1 MPAVPP
7 STKLSKK
14 SAAKAPAKS
23 SPKPAA
29 KSAAPETSPED
40 LLRLDRQ
47 VCFPIYAASRLVTR
61 RYQPLLEP
69 FGITYPQYIV
79 LMILWE
85 DAPCP
90 VSQISERALLNTN
103 TLTPL
108 LKRLEQLG
116 FIQRQR
122 RASDERVVEISLTPA
137 GAALKARCGCVPL
150 EMMKKVNF
158 PLEKAVALKTLLDE
172 FLQDLRRQAP
182 TEDTLTA

>member
-1 MPAVPP
+1 MTESSRTEPA
-7 STKLSKK
+7 SDI
-14 SAAKAPAKS
+14 
-23 SPKPAA
+23 
-29 KSAAPETSPED
+29 D
-40 LLRLDRQ
+40 LLRLENQ
-47 VCFPIYAASRLVTR
+47 LCFPLYATSRLVTR
-61 RYQPLLEP
+61 LYQPLLEP
-69 FGITYPQYIV
+69 LGLTYPQYIV

-85 DAPCP
+85 QAPCT

-172 FLQDLRRQAP
+172 LLHDLRRQAP
-182 TEDTLTA
+182 AEDTILPE

>member
-1 MPAVPP
+1 MTESSRTEPA
-7 STKLSKK
+7 SDI
-14 SAAKAPAKS
+14 
-23 SPKPAA
+23 
-29 KSAAPETSPED
+29 D
-40 LLRLDRQ
+40 LLRLENQ
-47 VCFPIYAASRLVTR
+47 LCFPLYATSRLVTR
-61 RYQPLLEP
+61 LYQPLLEP
-69 FGITYPQYIV
+69 LGLTYPQYIV

-85 DAPCP
+85 QAPCT

-182 TEDTLTA
+182 TEDTTLPE

>member
-1 MPAVPP
+1 MTESSRTEPA
-7 STKLSKK
+7 SDI
-14 SAAKAPAKS
+14 
-23 SPKPAA
+23 
-29 KSAAPETSPED
+29 D
-40 LLRLDRQ
+40 LLRLENQ
-47 VCFPIYAASRLVTR
+47 LCFPLYATSRLVTR
-61 RYQPLLEP
+61 LYQPLLEP
-69 FGITYPQYIV
+69 LGLTYPQYIV

-85 DAPCP
+85 EAPCP

-137 GAALKARCGCVPL
+137 GAALKAHCGCVPL

-172 FLQDLRRQAP
+172 FLHDLRRQTP
-182 TEDTLTA
+182 TEDTTLTE